1 MPTHDVGVILIFT
14 GVVGGWWFWFLRN
27 DRRVTRIA
35 DELIRRGRF
44 TGKTQQDR
52 PRMIRD
58 MRLAYALGT
67 GVCVPIALIGVTIL
81 VKSSAG

>member
-14 GVVGGWWFWFLRN
+14 GVVGGCWFWFLRN
-27 DRRVTRIA
+27 NRRVTRIA
-35 DELIRRGRF
+35 DELIRGGRF

-52 PRMIRD
+52 PRMIRG
-58 MRLAYALGT
+58 MRLAYALAAR
-67 GVCVPIALIGVTIL
+67 VCLPISLIGVTIL